1 MAERAYIVE
10 AVRTAGGK
18 RDGRLSL
25 WHPADLGAKVLDELV
40 TRLDMDPALVDDVVF
55 GCVDQVGA
63 QSGNVARNA
72 ILSSSFPESV
82 PGTSVDRQCGSS
94 QQAIHFAIQA
104 VMSGT
109 QDIVIGGGVE
119 VMSMVPIGAAVKDGY
134 DAGHGLPFD
143 SEGMKE
149 RYPGVFFSQFTGAEL
164 VADKWNLSREDLDKF
179 ALESHQK
186 AAHATESKYFDREIL
201 PVEGRNAEG
210 MNDLVM
216 ADEGIRFDAS
226 LDKLAGLNPVTEGG
240 VITAGNASQITDGA
254 AAVMVCN
261 VAGLN
266 KIQANP
272 HQPRK
277 DFNDSKMEELVLS
290 IKEKGIL
297 QPIAVREL
305 KNGNYEIIAGE
316 RRYRASKAIGL
327 KSIPAYILSVEDESE
342 IMEFALIENIQR
354 DDLNPIEESEAYAS
368 LKSKYN
374 LSQKEISK
382 KVGKSRSLIANS
394 LRLLKLPSSIKEDI
408 KNNKLSMGHAV
419 SLLGLKSKTQMLAIA
434 NRIIKNKLSVRNTE
448 EIISKINSNAPK
460 SN

>member
-1 MAERAYIVE
+1 MAEKAYIVE

-164 VADKWNLSREDLDKF
+164 VADKWNLSREDLDQF

-201 PVEGRNAEG
+201 PVEGRNSEG
-210 MNDLVM
+210 IKDLVM

-261 VAGLN
+261 DAGLK
-266 KIQANP
+266 KIQAS
-272 HQPRK
+272 PRAEIVSISVVGDDPVFMLTGPIPASIQALK
-277 DFNDSKMEELVLS
+277 TANLTINDMDLYEVNEAFAPVPLAWAEDLKADRSKLNV
-290 IKEKGIL
+290 
-297 QPIAVREL
+297 
-305 KNGNYEIIAGE
+305 NGGAMALGHPLGATGAKLMTTLLHEME
-316 RRYRASKAIGL
+316 RRESTYGLQAICEG
-327 KSIPAYILSVEDESE
+327 
-342 IMEFALIENIQR
+342 
-354 DDLNPIEESEAYAS
+354 
-368 LKSKYN
+368 
-374 LSQKEISK
+374 
-382 KVGKSRSLIANS
+382 GGTAN
-394 LRLLKLPSSIKEDI
+394 
-408 KNNKLSMGHAV
+408 A
-419 SLLGLKSKTQMLAIA
+419 T
-434 NRIIKNKLSVRNTE
+434 IIKRL
-448 EIISKINSNAPK
+448 
-460 SN
+460 

>member
-1 MAERAYIVE
+1 MEEKAYIVE

-40 TRLDMDPALVDDVVF
+40 TKLDMDPALVDDVVF

-164 VADKWNLSREDLDKF
+164 VADKWNLSREDLDMF

-186 AAHATESKYFDREIL
+186 AAHATESKYFDKEIL

-261 VAGLN
+261 DAGLK

-272 HQPRK
+272 RAEIVSISVVGDDPV
-277 DFNDSKMEELVLS
+277 FMLTGPIPAS
-290 IKEKGIL
+290 IKALETANLTIDDMDL
-297 QPIAVREL
+297 YEVNEAFAPVPLAWAEDL
-305 KNGNYEIIAGE
+305 KADRSKLNVNGGAMALGHPLGATGAKLMTTLLHEME
-316 RRYRASKAIGL
+316 RRESTYGLQAICEG
-327 KSIPAYILSVEDESE
+327 
-342 IMEFALIENIQR
+342 
-354 DDLNPIEESEAYAS
+354 
-368 LKSKYN
+368 
-374 LSQKEISK
+374 
-382 KVGKSRSLIANS
+382 GGTAN
-394 LRLLKLPSSIKEDI
+394 
-408 KNNKLSMGHAV
+408 A
-419 SLLGLKSKTQMLAIA
+419 T
-434 NRIIKNKLSVRNTE
+434 IIKR
-448 EIISKINSNAPK
+448 I
-460 SN
+460 